1 MPTEPFRTIPG
12 DQCHHCPLLA
22 FLFSLQEA
30 FSLPC
35 GETDVANVAFDE
47 AGWLSN
53 FMQQPKLQ
61 ARSSW
66 HHSVAKLR
74 GSQAISVLKE
84 NAWDAQWVKTT
95 ISGPSCPGNYE
106 YGPDTGWHAWST
118 VVTCIAIDPKQRC
131 LWGIAAWT
139 YPACPEPTQ
148 VMANGIGG
156 WSYIPID
163 LLLYVLYKSGRGC
176 PTPFLIICL
185 DFKQTCPMRVRLAVD
200 PSEISGASRSTPR
213 VRRSK
218 AYLQSN
224 TCLGV
229 TSLSFSMDFS
239 LKTCYLWKIGCFQW
253 KIQWLEA
260 PKLKQIGSG

>member
-12 DQCHHCPLLA
+12 DQCHHRPLLA
-22 FLFSLQEA
+22 FLFSLHEA

-35 GETDVANVAFDE
+35 GETDVADVAFDE
-47 AGWLSN
+47 AGWLLN
-53 FMQQPKLQ
+53 FLQRPKLQ

-84 NAWDAQWVKTT
+84 NAWVAQWMKTT
-95 ISGPSCPGNYE
+95 VSGPSWPGNYE
-106 YGPDTGWHAWST
+106 YGSDTEWHAWST
-118 VVTCIAIDPKQRC
+118 VITCIPIDPKQWC
-131 LWGIAAWT
+131 LWGIAART
-139 YPACPEPTQ
+139 YLACPEPTQ

-163 LLLYVLYKSGRGC
+163 LLLYVLYKSGRDC

-185 DFKQTCPMRVRLAVD
+185 DFNQTCPMRVRLAVD

-213 VRRSK
+213 VRPSK

-224 TCLGV
+224 TCFGV
-229 TSLSFSMDFS
+229 TSLSFGASSHWIFHWKPAIFHKHQVFS
-239 LKTCYLWKIGCFQW
+239 EKSSDWK
-253 KIQWLEA
+253 LR
-260 PKLKQIGSG
+260 S